1 MGYTSKSVS
10 IFYVSLVGIAKTFYI
25 YTSIIFSFRSRQEG
39 KTIIIL
45 PLFIKKKILNKS
57 NFRLRGFTHR
67 VSHVLGSEALHTGF
81 RMTLKIILSAAYVQ
95 LTNVF
100 GFYRILAKILKLT
113 VYRFLDHPVIL
124 NYFWSLIC
132 ISL

>member
-81 RMTLKIILSAAYVQ
+81 RMTLIYFQKSSFRLHTSSLLMYSASIVSWPRYSSLLSI
-95 LTNVF
+95 
-100 GFYRILAKILKLT
+100 GFWIT
-113 VYRFLDHPVIL
+113 Q
-124 NYFWSLIC
+124 
-132 ISL
+132 

>member
-10 IFYVSLVGIAKTFYI
+10 IFYVFLVGIAKMFYI

-45 PLFIKKKILNKS
+45 PLFIKILNKS

-67 VSHVLGSEALHTGF
+67 ISHDLNIFS
-81 RMTLKIILSAAYVQ
+81 KIILSAAYVQ

-124 NYFWSLIC
+124 NYFWSLIR